1 MPRPGSRIRRQF
13 LRSLVPAGLAL
24 ACGACGGTPRDPVE
38 AEPSQAASTVTSTDW
53 SAFNIRDLFP
63 DGEGR
68 ELVFNNCQSCH
79 VLVPILVLSM
89 DESAWSSN
97 ALEHRERVEGLSDE
111 EFQTLYS
118 YLAASFPPNRPR
130 PQLPPALLDTWTTY

>member
-1 MPRPGSRIRRQF
+1 MLPLGRRILREL
-13 LRSLVPAGLAL
+13 LRSLVAAGLVL
-24 ACGACGGTPRDPVE
+24 AWGACGGVPPDPAE
-38 AEPSQAASTVTSTDW
+38 AEPSEAASTVTSTNW
-53 SAFNIRDLFP
+53 STFNIRDLFP

-89 DESAWSSN
+89 DDSAWSRN
-97 ALEHRERVEGLSDE
+97 ALEHRERVEGLSDAD
-111 EFQTLYS
+111 FRTLYA
-118 YLAASFPPNRPR
+118 YLAASFPPNRPT